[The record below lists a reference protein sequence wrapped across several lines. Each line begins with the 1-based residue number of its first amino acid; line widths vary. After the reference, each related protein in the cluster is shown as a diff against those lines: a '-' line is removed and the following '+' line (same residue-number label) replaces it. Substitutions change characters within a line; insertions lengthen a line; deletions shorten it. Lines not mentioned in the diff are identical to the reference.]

1 VADERA
7 LSCGGSEGGG
17 GYYLGAACWWRK
29 KEMRGRQILTEGARL
44 ANIFEL
50 YQTQNRV
57 Q

>member
-17 GYYLGAACWWRK
+17 GYYLGAACRWRK
-29 KEMRGRQILTEGARL
+29 KEMRGRQSLTEGAHL